1 MQYSKPFTN
10 ACIDFEQLL
19 STGLVLVGSDGK
31 LRQHFFQEVHVD
43 LLQLIN
49 VTLGTTLVFELEFFA
64 IFCAFLKR
72 A

>member
-1 MQYSKPFTN
+1 MNRLTDVR
-10 ACIDFEQLL
+10 IDFEKLL
-19 STGLVLVGSDGK
+19 RTGIVLVGSDGK
-31 LRQHFFQEVHVD
+31 LRQHFFQDVHLN

-64 IFCAFLKR
+64 IFCVFLEK